1 MEFSQKMYD
10 LEAVIEDL
18 RNILIHG
25 LTPSITVPIVN
36 TLQERPRLQSAQIKL
51 SNIKRD
57 LSN

>member
-18 RNILIHG
+18 RNTLIHG

-36 TLQERPRLQSAQIKL
+36 TLQERPRLQSAQ
-51 SNIKRD
+51 
-57 LSN
+57 

>member
-1 MEFSQKMYD
+1 MEFSEKMYD

-36 TLQERPRLQSAQIKL
+36 TLQKKKILYKKDQDCNQLNKTF
-51 SNIKRD
+51 KH
-57 LSN
+57 